1 MYFLQIKCCF
11 LYSKRLHE
19 QKHMTTVNAVTNTSS
34 IQQTPAP
41 RLYHTVMN
49 ITLSKTLSLEN
60 FRRHGATPRFCLHV
74 VNI

>member
-1 MYFLQIKCCF
+1 MYFTKLMQF
-11 LYSKRLHE
+11 AYSKRLYE
-19 QKHMTTVNAVTNTSS
+19 KKNITTDNSVTNTWS

-49 ITLSKTLSLEN
+49 ITLRKTLSLED